1 MVGIVKTIKQG
12 KKLQD
17 FVDQEGRGEQSWYYF
32 RESDQDRALCGGEF
46 ELMLD
51 KGQVTA
57 T

>member
-1 MVGIVKTIKQG
+1 M
-12 KKLQD
+12 D
-17 FVDQEGRGEQSWYYF
+17 EEGRGEQSWYYF